1 MASAVV
7 LTSSGLDSLLTIKLM
22 QQTKINIKVVHF
34 DIGLTYDKPI
44 LAGQRISKYHG
55 LEYLVKNSIEITK
68 FDIAKEFYSEVF
80 AKKGY
85 SNVNACL
92 EYQIFLLKKARE
104 YMKEIKAD
112 FIVTGDVLN
121 QRPNIQS
128 KKSLLFSDIE
138 AEVEGLV
145 FRPLSAALLPE
156 TIAQTKFQLPAVY
169 DFEGFDERREKLAQQ
184 LGICEYPKEYH
195 AENNEIDMG
204 RKAFEIFEKGFKL
217 NTAHLNRLGAHLNF
231 EEKARLIIG
240 RTPFESKYL
249 QLFYKK
255 MLPVNGTAFAVKEP
269 RYHFGF
275 LYGENISPTHV
286 NKAPGIFTGMI
297 EPLDQPKIIYFYDKD
312 YSFFGSKKIEPI
324 PFAEYSEYIHK
335 ELSNEFSC
343 PLFTQFPRYD

>member
-22 QQTKINIKVVHF
+22 QQTKINIKVIHF

-85 SNVNACL
+85 SSVNACL

-104 YMKEIKAD
+104 YMKEIQAD

-145 FRPLSAALLPE
+145 FRPLSATLLPE

-169 DFEGFDERREKLAQQ
+169 DFQGFDERREKLAQQ
-184 LGICEYPKEYH
+184 LGILEYPKEYRC
-195 AENNEIDMG
+195 ENNEIDMG

-217 NTAHLNRLGAHLNF
+217 NTVHLNRLGAHLTF

-255 MLPVNGTAFAVKEP
+255 MLPVNGMAFAVKDP

-286 NKAPGIFTGMI
+286 NTAPGIFTGMI
-297 EPLDQPKIIYFYDKD
+297 EPLDQAKIVYFYDKD

-324 PFAEYSEYIHK
+324 PFAKYSEYIHK